1 MSDRHV
7 DGGKRHL
14 RSMLSDS
21 AYVVGGSYA
30 TQLFSL
36 FIVMVLSRRLS
47 VETYGVYGVILA
59 AYAFGTMALSLGFQP
74 VIQRYLPELLAKG
87 DRRKTLRLQWIGGLG
102 HLAAS
107 AIIILI
113 TLIFRTPLAV
123 WTEQRGVDPEQF
135 RELLPYFALFTVF
148 KFEASVLEEILSA
161 HRSQLFRNL
170 ILASFQGLKF
180 ALFWFFLPHEGAI
193 ETVLSFLVLSNLL
206 LMLAFLVRVLGLSR
220 RVPDGGCADLV
231 KNRVI
236 RFGLL
241 RYINRATY
249 AGLWSTIDIGFVSH
263 FKGFEAAGL
272 YTFAAQIITHVV
284 HLVPT
289 SNLYTVLV
297 PVYVRAY
304 TLNKDENQLI
314 KVFRFYNKV
323 VTLCLAPVFVGAF
336 MMIGPIT
343 AEFFDLRFLPA
354 VTTFRILIA
363 GMFIWHFMNT
373 SGFLLVVLEKPE
385 ISLYSRVFVIYNIIM
400 LRILIPEYGILGAA
414 VATSTTN
421 AFTNTMAYLLLK
433 RKIAIRIPWAATART
448 FVYTGVMVLVV
459 WPFLPWIDNIAKLLL
474 VVGLGAAVY
483 ISLAWRLPV
492 FDQDEKR
499 KLNDAL
505 GRRIFRL

>member
-1 MSDRHV
+1 MM
-7 DGGKRHL
+7 G
-14 RSMLSDS
+14 DS
-21 AYVVGGSYA
+21 AYVIGGSYA

-59 AYAFGTMALSLGFQP
+59 AYGLSTMVLSLGFQP
-74 VIQRYLPELLAKG
+74 VIQRYLPELLAKR
-87 DRRKTLRLQWIGGLG
+87 DRGKTLRLQWIGALG

-107 AIIILI
+107 LLIILA
-113 TLIFRTPLAV
+113 TVLFRAPLSEWAA
-123 WTEQRGVDPEQF
+123 TRGVSPEQF
-135 RELLPYFALFTVF
+135 GQLLPYFALFTLF
-148 KFEASVLEEILSA
+148 KFEASVFEEMLTA
-161 HRSQLFRNL
+161 YRRQLYRNL
-170 ILASFQGLKF
+170 ALGGFQALKF
-180 ALFWFFLPHEGAI
+180 TLFWFFLPHDGSI
-193 ETVLSFLVLSNLL
+193 ETVLSFLVLSNLIFMLTL
-206 LMLAFLVRVLGLSR
+206 LLRVLGLSR
-220 RVPDGGCADLV
+220 QAPGGGHADLE
-231 KNRVI
+231 KKRVI

-241 RYINRATY
+241 RYVNRATY

-297 PVYVRAY
+297 PVYVREY

-354 VTTFRILIA
+354 VPTFRILIA
-363 GMFIWHFMNT
+363 GMFVWHFMNT

-400 LRILIPEYGILGAA
+400 LRVLIPEYGILGAA
-414 VATSTTN
+414 VATASPN
-421 AFTNTMAYLLLK
+421 AVTNTMSYLLLK
-433 RKIAIRIPWAATART
+433 RKVAIRIPWLATART
-448 FVYTGVMVLVV
+448 FAYTGIMALVV
-459 WPFLPWIDNIAKLLL
+459 WPLIPWVDNIVKLLL
-474 VVGLGAAVY
+474 VVGLGAVVY
-483 ISLAWRLPV
+483 VLLAWKLPV
-492 FDQDEKR
+492 FNREERQR
-499 KLNDAL
+499 LNSAL
-505 GRRIFRL
+505 GRRIFRVAGSPDS